1 MRRWL
6 DLVFACSP
14 LQETVGS
21 HQKSHCALHPQ
32 TNTITNTDTDTNT
45 DMNTDTGELCQNVL
59 NGNCITLKS
68 SRLNISTVQSNA
80 VQLQRRL

>member
-1 MRRWL
+1 MVTKSGNGCQWMATIPSGCWWQSEGGWEQMRRWL

-45 DMNTDTGELCQNVL
+45 DMNINTNTH
-59 NGNCITLKS
+59 
-68 SRLNISTVQSNA
+68 
-80 VQLQRRL
+80 